1 MKRILIVDDNEVIAT
16 VFRNKFVRRGFL
28 VEIAADGLEGLN
40 KIESWTPDLVLL
52 DLMMP
57 NIDGLSLLRKIR
69 ATPKDANL
77 PVIVYSN
84 SFTQSAQEEALEL
97 GVTRMLSKSETRPNQ
112 LMEIVEDVLG
122 TKKIM
127 PPPNSE
133 LGDRDVCLKSAL
145 DIAAEMRPLLKEYF
159 ATDKVSI
166 LVTLQHKAYS
176 FTSNAWTAGLQR
188 AALIGEA
195 LEALLKTLVNRPDYV
210 SFSTHKTLLQGI
222 ECLGSLASAENV
234 DEELLSIPQVL
245 IVDDQELSVMA
256 ATRAVTKAKMRSFAT
271 VEPLE
276 ALRVLQAHT
285 VDLIILDIDMPDMDG
300 NSLCQQL
307 RRIPWHEKTPVIF
320 FSRLAEIQDRMNAA
334 TVGGSDFIAKPFLT
348 IELAVKALVWVW
360 KPKEA
365 KSTV

>member
-1 MKRILIVDDNEVIAT
+1 MKRILIVDDNEVIST
-16 VFRNKFVRRGFL
+16 VFRNKFARRGFL
-28 VEIAADGLEGLN
+28 AEVAVDGLDGQS
-40 KIESWTPDLVLL
+40 KIESWSPDLVLL

-57 NIDGLSLLRKIR
+57 NIDGISLLRKIR
-69 ATPKDANL
+69 ATPQGSNL

-84 SFTQSAQEEALEL
+84 SFTKSTEEEALEL
-97 GVTRMLSKSETRPNQ
+97 GVTRLLSKSETRPNQ
-112 LMEIVEDVLG
+112 MMEIVEEVLG
-122 TKKIM
+122 TKKIQ
-127 PPPNSE
+127 PPVQNE
-133 LGDRDVCLKSAL
+133 KGDREACLKNAL
-145 DIAAEMRPLLKEYF
+145 EIASEMRPLLKEYF
-159 ATDKVSI
+159 ATDNASV
-166 LVTLQHKAYS
+166 LVTLQHRAYS

-195 LEALLKTLVNRPDYV
+195 LEALLRTLVSRPDYI
-210 SFSTHKTLLQGI
+210 SFSTHKTVLQGI
-222 ECLGSLASAENV
+222 ECLGSLASAANV
-234 DEELLSIPQVL
+234 DDELLTVPQVL
-245 IVDDQELSVMA
+245 IIDDQELSVLA
-256 ATRAVTKAKMRSFAT
+256 ATRAVTKAKMRAFAT

-285 VDLIILDIDMPDMDG
+285 VDLVILDIDMPDLDG

-307 RRIPWHEKTPVIF
+307 RMIPWHEKTPVIF